1 MTFLRKPRRRRSALM
16 VILLPDYGKE
26 FSKIRGLT
34 AGHQKY
40 LSASDTIRILITVY
54 VVVLKNEKLGARS
67 SRVAVVD
74 DAASMSTPAIIL
86 KITS

>member
-1 MTFLRKPRRRRSALM
+1 M

-34 AGHQKY
+34 AAAGHQKY

-54 VVVLKNEKLGARS
+54 VAVLKNEKLGARS